1 MGFIMVSSKENG
13 GMWLVNTDDISSV
26 TGLHDGA
33 IIQLKTRNAVLH
45 GSHLI
50 VENSLADIAS
60 KIESVGG

>member
-1 MGFIMVSSKENG
+1 MGFIMVSSKGDG
-13 GMWLVNTDDISSV
+13 GMWLVNTDDISSI

-33 IIQLKTRNAVLH
+33 VIQLKTRNAVLH

-60 KIESVGG
+60 KIESVVG

>member
-1 MGFIMVSSKENG
+1 MGFIMVSSNENG

>member
-13 GMWLVNTDDISSV
+13 GMWLVNTDDISSI

-45 GSHLI
+45 GSHLF

-60 KIESVGG
+60 KIESVVG